1 MSRLLID
8 TNIVID
14 LLANRKDFYT
24 EAATLF
30 SLADKNLLT
39 LTVSSLTFANTNY
52 ILSKLKSEKE
62 ARVILRKF
70 KVLVETLSL
79 DDKITELALSDNK
92 FPDFEDGLQYY
103 SAIENRIDI
112 IITRNKKDFKNSK
125 IPVMTAKEYLAKS
138 KTSGQQELC

>member
-39 LTVSSLTFANTNY
+39 LTVSSLTFGNTNY

-62 ARVILRKF
+62 ARIILRKF

-79 DDKITELALSDNK
+79 DDKITELALSDDK

-103 SAIENRIDI
+103 SAIENRIDL

-138 KTSGQQELC
+138 KTSG